1 MISENPEISLC
12 YGNNAPVGL
21 KAMYRH
27 SKENVENPGCIQITK
42 NRDWDYMVDTWEE
55 PSYCLKIYPEQPV
68 YLPENVRGETAPI
81 LNNRNIWSLSGT
93 KLSMSI
99 RFS

>member
-1 MISENPEISLC
+1 MSEQTSAIVSKVWGMCNPLRDDGVS
-12 YGNNAPVGL
+12 YGDYLEQLTYLIFL
-21 KAMYRH
+21 KMSEAKRH
-27 SKENVENPGCIQITK
+27 D
-42 NRDWDYMVDTWEE
+42 R
-55 PSYCLKIYPEQPV
+55 PSFLICGFPRQ
-68 YLPENVRGETAPI
+68 PI